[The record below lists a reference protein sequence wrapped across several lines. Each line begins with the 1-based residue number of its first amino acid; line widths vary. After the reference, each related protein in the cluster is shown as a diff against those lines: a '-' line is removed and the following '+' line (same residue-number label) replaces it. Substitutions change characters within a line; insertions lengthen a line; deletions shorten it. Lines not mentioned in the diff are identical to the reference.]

1 MMLRTGTIMAV
12 FMMASAVSIAGAAAQ
27 TLINP
32 NPNPNSK
39 TTPPPRPPIKAP
51 AAGRSEACS
60 GFGAG
65 FVRVPGTD
73 ACLKIGGGVTT
84 EATGIGN

>member
-1 MMLRTGTIMAV
+1 MMLRTGIIMAIFV
-12 FMMASAVSIAGAAAQ
+12 MATAVGVAGAAAQ
-27 TLINP
+27 TLTDP
-32 NPNPNSK
+32 SPSPK
-39 TTPPPRPPIKAP
+39 TTPPPRPPTKAT

-73 ACLKIGGGVTT
+73 ACLKIGSAVTT
-84 EATGIGN
+84 EATGTGN

>member
-1 MMLRTGTIMAV
+1 MLRTGTIMAI

-32 NPNPNSK
+32 NPK

-84 EATGIGN
+84 EATGTGN